1 MDRKGIQKINY
12 IFWTSAVVLTV
23 IIFFFFGA
31 ICDKQIRE
39 KQMQELAVI
48 YPEIESEL
56 QDNFKFYQA
65 HAFRLELAVMAAV
78 IFLTILMACSLIIMK
93 NREIK
98 KVTAEYDKAYDL
110 IYEQLLRFQMG
121 NFELLPSMKVCKNSG
136 KLENVIDKLR
146 SLAYYFSDLKSHLI
160 EEENKTKSLITDISH
175 QLKTPLASIRMF
187 HEMAKSAEL
196 SEEEQKEYMEIES
209 QEIKRMETLLD
220 ELIKLSRLECKMIQL
235 NPKKNSLKQTI
246 SEAVSQIFMKANE
259 KNIEIY
265 VDMEKDMEIS
275 HDRKWTAEALANILE
290 NAVKYSEPKTA
301 INVRVSYMPTSILLE
316 IEDEGIGIQE
326 EEVNDIFKRFFR
338 GSKAKEMAKE
348 GAGVGLY
355 LARNIIEQQGGTIVA
370 RRKPGC
376 GSIFRITFPL

>member
-1 MDRKGIQKINY
+1 
-12 IFWTSAVVLTV
+12 
-23 IIFFFFGA
+23 
-31 ICDKQIRE
+31 
-39 KQMQELAVI
+39 
-48 YPEIESEL
+48 
-56 QDNFKFYQA
+56 
-65 HAFRLELAVMAAV
+65 
-78 IFLTILMACSLIIMK
+78 
-93 NREIK
+93 
-98 KVTAEYDKAYDL
+98 
-110 IYEQLLRFQMG
+110 
-121 NFELLPSMKVCKNSG
+121 MKVCKNSG

>member
-1 MDRKGIQKINY
+1 MDRKGVQKIKY
-12 IFWTSAVVLTV
+12 IFWISAVVLIV

-31 ICDKQIRE
+31 ICDKKARE

-56 QDNFKFYQA
+56 QDNFSFYQA
-65 HAFRLELAVMAAV
+65 YAFRLELAVMAATV
-78 IFLTILMACSLIIMK
+78 FLIVLLACSLIIIK
-93 NREIK
+93 EREIK
-98 KVTAEYDKAYDL
+98 KSTAEYDKEYDL

-121 NFELLPSMKVCKNSG
+121 NFELLPSMKVSKASG
-136 KLENVIDKLR
+136 KLENIIDKLR
-146 SLAYYFSDLKSHLI
+146 SLSYYFSDLKLHLI

-196 SEEEQKEYMEIES
+196 SEEEQKEYMEIVS
-209 QEIKRMETLLD
+209 QEIKSMEILLD
-220 ELIKLSRLECKMIQL
+220 ELIKLSRLESNMIQI
-235 NPKKNSLKQTI
+235 NPKKNSIKQTI
-246 SEAVSQIFMKANE
+246 SEAVSQIFMKAHE
-259 KNIEIY
+259 KNIEIC
-265 VDMEKDMEIS
+265 VDMEKDIDIP
-275 HDRKWTAEALANILE
+275 HDRKWTVEAMANILE

-301 INVRVSYMPTSILLE
+301 INVRVSYMPTSVLIE

-326 EEVNDIFKRFFR
+326 EELNNIFKRFFR

-370 RRKPGC
+370 KRKSGC
-376 GSIFRITFPL
+376 GSIFKITLPL